1 MSAKSPHREPGRRN
15 ARVRGVVKC
24 VALVACLVLVLVSMA
39 SSCRRQSN
47 VFVIALSDNLKT
59 IDPIGSP
66 SVDAASERVRALMF
80 NSLVKKD
87 EKFDY
92 VPELASKIDRS
103 EDGLTFTFTLRD
115 GVTFHD
121 GRPFTSADAKYTL
134 DTVLASTF
142 AKAASFFEGVGA
154 NRKGYVKSVEAPD
167 AHTLVV
173 RLNSPWTGLLANLVA
188 IAMIPKDS
196 YESQKTHPLGT
207 GPFKFKSYDQ
217 SQQVVDMEA
226 NTTYWD
232 GPPQIPALRARVIS
246 DSNALQAE
254 LQSGRVD
261 IAPLPT
267 SLSPDSIKG
276 LGSNPNLNVHQF
288 NGSNLNLLTFNTT
301 EAPLDNV
308 KVRQAIA
315 YAINRES
322 MIRDLVLGQGK
333 IAHSILPEESW
344 AYTPGQTYHY
354 DPAMAKKLLDEAG
367 FRDPD
372 GDGPQMRFSKPILF
386 RCSGSSGSA
395 RQYAGVIYNYLR
407 EVGIPIQIETS
418 ELTTLLDLLR
428 RGQFQI
434 AYGQWVGGNQDPI
447 FYRDLFATS
456 EIPSETRAARNRSR
470 YSNPE
475 LDKILSEATNTYD
488 HVKAAPL
495 YARAQ
500 EIVSRDVVVF
510 PLWYQANMVIA
521 KKSVGNI
528 HINASGDWGFVKDLT
543 VGK

>member
-1 MSAKSPHREPGRRN
+1 MSAKSRRPEPRL
-15 ARVRGVVKC
+15 ARARLGKC
-24 VALVACLVLVLVSMA
+24 VAFVACFVLVLGSIA

-47 VFVIALSDNLKT
+47 VFVIALSDNVKT

-66 SVDAASERVRALMF
+66 SVDAASERVRSLMF

-92 VPELASKIDRS
+92 VPEVASKIDRS

-154 NRKGYVKSVEAPD
+154 NRKAYVKSIEAPD
-167 AHTLVV
+167 AHTLVI

-226 NTTYWD
+226 FPKYWD
-232 GPPQIPALRARVIS
+232 GPPQIAILRARVIS

-276 LGSNPNLNVHQF
+276 LSSNPNLNVRQF
-288 NGSNLNLLTFNTT
+288 DGSNLNLLTFNTT
-301 EAPLDNV
+301 EPPLDNV

-315 YAINRES
+315 YAINRGG
-322 MIRDLVLGQGK
+322 VLG
-333 IAHSILPEESW
+333 L
-344 AYTPGQTYHY
+344 Y
-354 DPAMAKKLLDEAG
+354 AG
-367 FRDPD
+367 ANLSLRS
-372 GDGPQMRFSKPILF
+372 GDGEEAFGR
-386 RCSGSSGSA
+386 SGLS
-395 RQYAGVIYNYLR
+395 
-407 EVGIPIQIETS
+407 
-418 ELTTLLDLLR
+418 
-428 RGQFQI
+428 
-434 AYGQWVGGNQDPI
+434 
-447 FYRDLFATS
+447 
-456 EIPSETRAARNRSR
+456 RSR
-470 YSNPE
+470 
-475 LDKILSEATNTYD
+475 
-488 HVKAAPL
+488 
-495 YARAQ
+495 R
-500 EIVSRDVVVF
+500 
-510 PLWYQANMVIA
+510 
-521 KKSVGNI
+521 
-528 HINASGDWGFVKDLT
+528 
-543 VGK
+543 